1 MTAIELIRMAQAH
14 RSALYTYARAH
25 DKFAELE
32 QRHTGLNPVEA
43 AGAHEYALR
52 CLRAYRAETDD
63 TPPAER
69 SCTVC
74 AGPCR
79 LYPEPRT

>member
-32 QRHTGLNPVEA
+32 QRHTGQNPVEA
-43 AGAHEYALR
+43 EGAHQYALR
-52 CLRAYRAETDD
+52 CLRAYRAEIDD
-63 TPPAER
+63 
-69 SCTVC
+69 
-74 AGPCR
+74 
-79 LYPEPRT
+79 PEPEERA